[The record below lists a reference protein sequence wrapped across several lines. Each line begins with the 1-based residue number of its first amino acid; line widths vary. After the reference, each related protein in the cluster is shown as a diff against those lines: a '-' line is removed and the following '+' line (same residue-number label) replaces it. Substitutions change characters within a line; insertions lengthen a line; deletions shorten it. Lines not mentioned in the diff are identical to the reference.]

1 MFVVAV
7 QLYLRPHNKPY
18 LSLALNPDR
27 SRDNNKTNT
36 RQEWYIVSEIKFDFL
51 IPYLNHIHRMLKYT
65 MLLLFERLTGG
76 DVAFKFSSLH
86 LYKLPSGSDFRFS
99 SFWLSGSQYIC
110 LRANGPS
117 QSKYVAIRT
126 EKVPCSCLL
135 VHVARTWSAHS
146 TASQSAFSKVPICGT
161 DKIKRSRIRR
171 PSCGKSE

>member
-36 RQEWYIVSEIKFDFL
+36 RQEWDIVSEIKFDFL

-65 MLLLFERLTGG
+65 MLLLFERLTRGMWRSHSHLFIS
-76 DVAFKFSSLH
+76 VSFFQVRTSSL
-86 LYKLPSGSDFRFS
+86 SC
-99 SFWLSGSQYIC
+99 FWLSGSQYIC

-117 QSKYVAIRT
+117 QSKYFASYSHWKST
-126 EKVPCSCLL
+126 LL
-135 VHVARTWSAHS
+135 VPARARRLHVIGTQHRKPMSVLKSADLRH
-146 TASQSAFSKVPICGT
+146 
-161 DKIKRSRIRR
+161 R
-171 PSCGKSE
+171 